1 MYRETV
7 EAESVSAYTLGIWP
21 NFLVLSGKGNVEGS
35 TYTNSQLCL
44 FSFQVS
50 FRGQD
55 AGEMNSPFI
64 AWVRTS
70 QSVIAPCVFMCEL
83 GCYMNT

>member
-1 MYRETV
+1 MHRKAV
-7 EAESVSAYTLGIWP
+7 DAKNVRAYTLGTWP
-21 NFLVLSGKGNVEGS
+21 NFLVLSGEGNVEGS

-50 FRGQD
+50 FGGQD

-64 AWVRTS
+64 A
-70 QSVIAPCVFMCEL
+70 L
-83 GCYMNT
+83 G

>member
-1 MYRETV
+1 MGT
-7 EAESVSAYTLGIWP
+7 WP

-50 FRGQD
+50 FWGQD
-55 AGEMNSPFI
+55 GGEMNSPFI
-64 AWVRTS
+64 ALGWAITGRHC
-70 QSVIAPCVFMCEL
+70 AMCFLCVDLDTKGTLKVGE
-83 GCYMNT
+83 GGR